1 MFGSKDRQEPTML
14 APIIFV
20 SLILAMMVL
29 SGRFT
34 AKQAAHRGR
43 STSAWFIWG
52 ALLFPLFPLASIVL
66 VLLPARDRATAR

>member
-1 MFGSKDRQEPTML
+1 ML

-20 SLILAMMVL
+20 TVIFGMMVW

-43 STSAWFIWG
+43 STGAWFIWG

-66 VLLPARDRATAR
+66 VLLPARSKPPAPSGLTG